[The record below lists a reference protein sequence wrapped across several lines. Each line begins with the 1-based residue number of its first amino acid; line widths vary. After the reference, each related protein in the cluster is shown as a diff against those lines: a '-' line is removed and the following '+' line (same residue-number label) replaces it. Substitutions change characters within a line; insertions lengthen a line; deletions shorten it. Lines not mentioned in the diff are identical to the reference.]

1 MYRCG
6 TSKDVDRGINKTKN
20 NPFLDIH
27 VDMSYVDSDSHETL
41 LTEERTELLKRESRI
56 QQICEDRGVKTLV
69 HFTRIE
75 NLSSILQQGLLGRS
89 LLEKRGQQ
97 FLFNDND
104 RIDGHKEAVCLSI
117 SFPNYQMFYRLREQQ
132 KAPQAAN
139 DSQWVV
145 LHLDAKV
152 LWELECAFCQRN
164 AAHKAVTSILLEDR
178 KKPEALKGMFENF
191 YNIKH
196 QDLLIPQNYPTH
208 PQAEVLVFDPIPVR
222 YIKAIH
228 FQNET
233 VLEEWRSVNAELYS
247 QTLSANRQYFDPR
260 KDYEVWRTKNFDNE
274 GIPLSYT
281 TEDNVND
288 IPLADPI
295 DNKDDIP
302 F

>member
-1 MYRCG
+1 
-6 TSKDVDRGINKTKN
+6 
-20 NPFLDIH
+20 
-27 VDMSYVDSDSHETL
+27 MSYVDSDSSETIDLDLGDRGFITPYVDSDSNETL

-97 FLFNDND
+97 FLLNDND
-104 RIDGHKEAVCLSI
+104 RIDRHKEAVCLSI
-117 SFPNYQMFYRLREQQ
+117 SFPNYQMFYRLRTQK

-145 LHLDAKV
+145 LLLDAKV

-178 KKPEALKGMFENF
+178 KSPEALKGMFENF

-196 QDLLIPQNYPTH
+196 QDLSIPQDYPTH
-208 PQAEVLVFDPIPVR
+208 PQAEVLVFDPIPGQ

-228 FQNET
+228 FRNET
-233 VLEEWRSVNAELYS
+233 DLQEWRYVNTVPYS
-247 QTLSANRQYFDPR
+247 QTLSANQQYFDAR
-260 KDYEVWRTKNFDNE
+260 EDYEVWRSENFDNE

-281 TEDNVND
+281 AEDNVDD

-295 DNKDDIP
+295 DDEDDIL